1 MQRQPERVLLFRS
14 GRHLGTALTRLQAL
28 YYGCEITVVTTP
40 GAEAALD
47 AAGVDA
53 AHRIIFDRAP
63 FFSPW
68 AFFTSDAGR
77 TARRGRFD
85 RVCVLWHDQDGSG
98 QSNVDRTALTVSPFG
113 FTAITPDGTLHDQW
127 PGVAIVREIVRA
139 AASIAVGAAIV
150 TLLFVPARIARA
162 IRS

>member
-1 MQRQPERVLLFRS
+1 VRTQPERILLFRS
-14 GRHLGTALTRLQAL
+14 GRHLGAALTRLQAIHT
-28 YYGCEITVVTTP
+28 GCEITVVTTP
-40 GAEAALD
+40 AAEGVLD

-53 AHRIIFDRAP
+53 GHRIIFDRGP

-68 AFFTSDAGR
+68 AFFTSTAGR
-77 TARRGRFD
+77 EVRRREFD
-85 RVCVLWHDQDGSG
+85 RVCVLWHDQDGTG

-113 FTAITPDGTLHDQW
+113 FTAITPDGALHDRW
-127 PGVAIVREIVRA
+127 PGVAMVRELARA
-139 AASIAVGAAIV
+139 AVSMAVGAAIV